1 MTQEQSIL
9 TKVRS
14 IFPNEKIISQHC
26 VLGYRMDTYFP
37 KQKLAIEIDENGH
50 QDRDFEAEI
59 ERQKTLEKELNSRF
73 IRINPAKE
81 KFDVF
86 NQIGRIQDFVF
97 ESNEKSLLKT
107 ISGRLLELKLKSDN
121 TIKTEC

>member
-26 VLGYRMDTYFP
+26 VLGYRMDAYFP

-59 ERQKTLEKELNSRF
+59 ERQKALEKELNCRF

-107 ISGRLLELKLKSDN
+107 ISGRLLD
-121 TIKTEC
+121 